1 MRRHNVVPN
10 MEDGEIDENFWAAAA
25 ADRADDGA
33 GGMSLP
39 LFCVIACIIAG
50 VPEVYPLPCRSLR
63 E

>member
-1 MRRHNVVPN
+1 